1 MSKKSCLLFLGVSFL
16 FSLLGLDKLPVISAA
31 QPSVPQ
37 LTIKVPSSNNVD
49 AATWCKTGVSQ
60 GREQPLGFAKVLFY
74 RDKSDPEKKE
84 YIVGC
89 ITNNSRQTIQHI
101 PVSYVLQYPAGKNTF
116 SGGFHSLTV
125 ATPIQPRQT
134 VYFRSGFEID
144 SDASGVDMS
153 VVKTKQKDQTITYEP
168 IQRLIIQRRN

>member
-1 MSKKSCLLFLGVSFL
+1 MVKKSYLLCLGASFL
-16 FSLLGLDKLPVISAA
+16 LSLLGLDKLPVISAE

-37 LTIKVPSSNNVD
+37 LTMKVPRSNNVD
-49 AATWCKTGVSQ
+49 AASWCKTGVNQ

-89 ITNNSRQTIQHI
+89 ITNNSRQTIKHI
-101 PVSYVLQYPAGKNTF
+101 SVTYVLQYPPGKNTF
-116 SGGFHSLTV
+116 SGGFNRLTF

-144 SDASGVDMS
+144 SDASGVEVS

-168 IQRLIIQRRN
+168 IQRLIIQRSN